1 MTPLFRTAT
10 PADLPLLLELMQE
23 FYQEEH
29 LRFDPER
36 TPRAVGQLLE
46 NRMYGVAELMT
57 GGEDVVGY
65 LVLSFGFSLEFGGRD
80 ALLDELY
87 VRESFRGRGIGR
99 AALQHVEE
107 ISRREGIIATHLHV
121 DRGNAGAARLYG
133 AAGYQAHDRDI
144 MTKWL

>member
-1 MTPLFRTAT
+1 MTPLFGHAA
-10 PADLPLLLELMQE
+10 PSDADTILELMQE
-23 FYQEEH
+23 FYREEH
-29 LRFDPER
+29 LRFDPEK
-36 TPRAVGQLLE
+36 TPRAVGQILE
-46 NRMYGVAELMT
+46 NSTHGLIELMMI
-57 GGEDVVGY
+57 GEDVAGY
-65 LVLSFGFSLEFGGRD
+65 LVVTFGFSLEFGGRD

-107 ISRREGIIATHLHV
+107 ICRREGIVATHLHV
-121 DRGNAGAARLYG
+121 DRGNAAAARLYG